1 MSHIMFCKECE
12 IFTLK
17 EKCPKCENKTILPQ
31 PPKYSPDD
39 HYAEYR
45 RKAKEEELKNKGYL

>member
-1 MSHIMFCKECE
+1 MFCKECE